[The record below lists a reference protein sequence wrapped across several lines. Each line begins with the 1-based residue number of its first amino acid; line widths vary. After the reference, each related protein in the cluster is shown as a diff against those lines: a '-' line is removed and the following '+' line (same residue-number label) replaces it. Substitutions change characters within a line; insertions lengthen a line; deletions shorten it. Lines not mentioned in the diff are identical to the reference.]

1 MVVMA
6 GCAAGLGPS
15 WKIVESGLVSINH
28 GKLLGIFL
36 AGLIGITGGYILFRI
51 FRSEALRSHWVR
63 VQAALRAGLRINAGT
78 TMALSLAFLI
88 HFLNFAIF
96 YLFARALEISITYWQ
111 VLLIMP
117 VVFLLLLLPVTVNGH
132 GLREILLVFY
142 FTEFGIHLGGGQA
155 AGVPGIVVSLT
166 LICVA
171 NDLLW
176 SLPGGLLCL
185 VPPLRHPV
193 GKHERSIEC

>member
-1 MVVMA
+1 MK
-6 GCAAGLGPS
+6 GLFKYGRLY
-15 WKIVESGLVSINH
+15 V
-28 GKLLGIFL
+28 
-36 AGLIGITGGYILFRI
+36 
-51 FRSEALRSHWVR
+51 
-63 VQAALRAGLRINAGT
+63 
-78 TMALSLAFLI
+78 
-88 HFLNFAIF
+88 
-96 YLFARALEISITYWQ
+96 
-111 VLLIMP
+111 
-117 VVFLLLLLPVTVNGH
+117 
-132 GLREILLVFY
+132 
-142 FTEFGIHLGGGQA
+142 LGGGQA